1 VAPQVTDVAIKGG
14 MKQALLKYAELKAES
29 YQSVKARILSLIQ
42 GKSIVGYHL
51 PQKMSDLGL
60 LNAQIGDKPLYDCAK
75 LFNSSEAGPGQ
86 QTPITTLCEKY
97 LNLIYKKRPSI
108 G

>member
-1 VAPQVTDVAIKGG
+1 MT
-14 MKQALLKYAELKAES
+14 
-29 YQSVKARILSLIQ
+29 LIQ

-75 LFNSSEAGPGQ
+75 LFNSSDAGPGQ
-86 QTPITTLCEKY
+86 
-97 LNLIYKKRPSI
+97 
-108 G
+108 